1 MVVLLSVIGSAFY
14 GILKNL
20 LQPKLPKNT
29 SFKNIVGAL
38 KNYFMIKPLVIS
50 ERFKFKKKPEG
61 RRKGEWVRMWSDKK
75 RSAECEFGDF
85 FKQALRNRLVC
96 RLKSKAIQKKLLSN
110 SKLYFDGEVR
120 RATAME
126 TADTQSFAGN
136 TETVHFM
143 NSKPRQRE
151 KPTPAGP

>member
-1 MVVLLSVIGSAFY
+1 MVLLSGIGSAFF

-50 ERFKFKKKPEG
+50 ERFKKKPEG
-61 RRKGEWVRMWSDKK
+61 RRKGEWVRMWTDKK
-75 RSAECEFGDF
+75 LSAECEFGDF

-96 RLKSKAIQKKLLSN
+96 RLKSKAIQKKLLSKA
-110 SKLYFDGEVR
+110 KLYFDGEVR

-143 NSKPRQRE
+143 NSKPRERE